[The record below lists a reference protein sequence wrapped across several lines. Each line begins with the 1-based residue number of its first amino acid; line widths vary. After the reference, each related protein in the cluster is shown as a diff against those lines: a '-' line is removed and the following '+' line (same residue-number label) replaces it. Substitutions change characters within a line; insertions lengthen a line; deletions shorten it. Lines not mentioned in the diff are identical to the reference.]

1 MQFFNIN
8 NSLGGFM
15 KKLFTLNLLLGFFYI
30 SFAQSLPNLPIPI
43 GAGNTEVWN
52 NEIYLFGGAD
62 DWSGSN
68 MYPRIYK
75 FNGTSWAYYDS
86 IPDNTV
92 WDVETVLAG
101 DFTYLLGGWNGGS
114 SLNRKYNLNT
124 GVWTYYTPSPDIAQ
138 DYGLTAE
145 VLNGIIYLFNPPS
158 EVFAYN
164 ISTDTWTTKTPNP
177 IIGAMDLS
185 SILYQN
191 EIYII
196 GWNGFD
202 FYKYT
207 PATDLW
213 TQLANTP
220 CQVDACGFGIVN
232 NLIYCIGGNSS
243 GTSGAEYKSII
254 VYDITADSWTTATFE
269 LSSKRHWMATA
280 QYKGGLYVVGGIDEF
295 EQAVN
300 IVEEIVPQ
308 GTSGVSNESEIPDN
322 YYLKQNYPNPFNPS
336 TTISYSIPELSF
348 ITLRVY
354 DVLGNEIATLVNEEK
369 TTGRY
374 EVDFIARDLPSGI
387 YFYKLMTGNFA
398 ETKKM
403 VLMK

>member
-1 MQFFNIN
+1 
-8 NSLGGFM
+8 M
-15 KKLFTLNLLLGFFYI
+15 KKLQFFLLFIFFFASQYAQTI
-30 SFAQSLPNLPIPI
+30 SNLPIPI
-43 GAGNTEVWN
+43 GAGNAEVWN

-124 GVWTYYTPSPDIAQ
+124 GVWTYYTPSPNIAQ
-138 DYGLTAE
+138 DFGLTAE
-145 VLNGIIYLFNPPS
+145 VLNGIIYLFNPSS

-196 GWNGFD
+196 GWNDFD

-207 PATDLW
+207 PATDQW

-220 CQVDACGFGIVN
+220 YPVDACGMGIVN

-243 GTSGAEYKSII
+243 GGSGAEYKSII
-254 VYDITADSWTTATFE
+254 VYNITTDSWSIDAQE
-269 LSSKRHWMATA
+269 ISSKRHWMATA

-308 GTSGVSNESEIPDN
+308 GTSGVNDESGIPAG
-322 YYLKQNYPNPFNPS
+322 YSLMQNYPNPFNPS
-336 TTISYSIPELSF
+336 TKIEYSIPEVSF
-348 ITLRVY
+348 ATIKVY
-354 DVLGNEIATLVNEEK
+354 DMLGNEVATLVNEEK
-369 TTGRY
+369 ATGSY
-374 EVDFIARDLPSGI
+374 EVKFDVAGLSSGI
-387 YFYKLMTGNFA
+387 YFYKLQAGSFV

-403 VLMK
+403 ILLK